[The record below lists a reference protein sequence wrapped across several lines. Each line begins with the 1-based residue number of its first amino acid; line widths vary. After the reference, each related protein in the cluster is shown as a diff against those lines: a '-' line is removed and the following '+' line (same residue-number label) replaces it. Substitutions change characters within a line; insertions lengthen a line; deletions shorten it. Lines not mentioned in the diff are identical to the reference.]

1 MAFLGASVTV
11 IDSRKEFSRN
21 NVLHLWPFCIQD
33 LKALGAKSFYGKFCS
48 GAIDHCSIRRL
59 QLLLLKVA
67 LLLGVTFH
75 RELFFQSIQPRLDG
89 TWHARL
95 SNALDQ
101 SEYTLLEDQSWDS
114 IVDATGGSANTAST
128 ISPDLSRKEFRGLL
142 AIGITVNFVNGGTQ
156 AEQNVEE
163 ISGVAS
169 IYKQHFFAQLRNATG
184 IDLENIVYYKD
195 DTHYFV
201 MTARTKSLL
210 SRGVLKSTCDDASQL
225 LQRSNIDPIALQA
238 YARDAANFAT
248 QYQLPELRFAL
259 NSRGNPD
266 VSIFDFTSRYHSK
279 YAAVVRK
286 TKTSSLLGLLVGDAL
301 INPFWPTGTGIGK
314 GFLGVFDACWTF
326 RQMCLPDSEVTRT
339 LQERELIYKLLDQC
353 DPSTLQKKFAQ
364 YTIDPKTRYMN
375 LASIAM
381 QQKTTQIL
389 FVEEIKGKRKSL
401 APIKVAPEKKQ
412 NRGSTLNDQEKI
424 ILSWMSSILP
434 YRVKSWNDIDFAKGE
449 ILLDLIKYNRP
460 ELIDNDTLPPKMTP
474 FDKTELAINITKTSL
489 SFEPMGTA
497 SDFTKRK
504 PDQLLML
511 TFLTQL
517 RENLQNPLPQQT
529 TPSKLK
535 KGRAGADHN
544 ANHKQKSTKS
554 KKSPKKSL
562 EEKLSKLTESLKRRS
577 GK

>member
-1 MAFLGASVTV
+1 MCLTFSLQFKTH
-11 IDSRKEFSRN
+11 KSRN

-75 RELFFQSIQPRLDG
+75 RELYFESILPRVDG
-89 TWHARL
+89 SWYARIKQADQAESPLLTHHAW
-95 SNALDQ
+95 SC
-101 SEYTLLEDQSWDS
+101 

-142 AIGITVNFVNGGTQ
+142 AIGITVNFVNSGTQ

-210 SRGVLKSTCDDASQL
+210 SRGVLKSTCDDSSQL
-225 LQRSNIDPIALQA
+225 LRRSNIDPIALQA
-238 YARDAANFAT
+238 YARDAAMFAT
-248 QYQLPELRFAL
+248 QYQLPDLHYAL

-286 TKTSSLLGLLVGDAL
+286 TKSASLLGLLVGDAL

-326 RQMCLPDSEVTRT
+326 RHMCLPEGDVTAA

-353 DPSTLQKKFAQ
+353 DPSTLQKKFGL
-364 YTIDPKTRYMN
+364 YTIDPKTRYKQ

-381 QQKTTQIL
+381 QQRTTQIL

-401 APIKVAPEKKQ
+401 APMKAQPQKKQ

-424 ILSWMSSILP
+424 IMSWM
-434 YRVKSWNDIDFAKGE
+434 RH
-449 ILLDLIKYNRP
+449 R
-460 ELIDNDTLPPKMTP
+460 ELTR
-474 FDKTELAINITKTSL
+474 
-489 SFEPMGTA
+489 FEYI
-497 SDFTKRK
+497 
-504 PDQLLML
+504 
-511 TFLTQL
+511 
-517 RENLQNPLPQQT
+517 
-529 TPSKLK
+529 
-535 KGRAGADHN
+535 
-544 ANHKQKSTKS
+544 
-554 KKSPKKSL
+554 
-562 EEKLSKLTESLKRRS
+562 
-577 GK
+577 